1 MGDGGSVDRG
11 EDVSIEHKA
20 RPDRKEPTMD
30 TRISFQHV
38 KAHQQQLRDE
48 AAAYRLAR
56 SGQHPFRPS
65 NSATRIPRTIGA
77 LRQLVGSIA

>member
-1 MGDGGSVDRG
+1 
-11 EDVSIEHKA
+11 
-20 RPDRKEPTMD
+20 MD
-30 TRISFQHV
+30 TQISFQHV

-56 SGQHPFRPS
+56 GGQHPFRPS
-65 NSATRIPRTIGA
+65 NSVTRIPRTIGA